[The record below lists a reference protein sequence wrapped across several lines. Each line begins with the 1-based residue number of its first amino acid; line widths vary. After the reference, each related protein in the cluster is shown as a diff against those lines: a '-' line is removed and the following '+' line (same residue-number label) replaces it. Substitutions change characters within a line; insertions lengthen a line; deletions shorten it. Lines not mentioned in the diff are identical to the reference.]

1 MRRDRLT
8 RREWALLAVI
18 MALVLC
24 GLAALYLGV
33 TA

>member
-1 MRRDRLT
+1 MT